1 MRLFRRG
8 VITLVD
14 SVPPPTERDVLR
26 ALGIPH
32 HERIAQIG
40 EVGLRDAIGLA
51 LGRALEMTSFQAAFR
66 TAEVIRTEPNEVFVA
81 DAPRGMLRS
90 PTFAR
95 RFTDAKNIAILT
107 VTLGQTWDDVLDDLG
122 RRGEAAEAWFL
133 DALGTH
139 LVDRA
144 SRRVE
149 ERVARDMAREGLG
162 RIGRYRP
169 GYGDVPLELQR
180 LFCDFVEATRIGV
193 EPNEAMSL
201 WPRKSVT
208 TVVGFGAKRA
218 KGDPNPQMY
227 KLDFREGDD
236 EAES

>member
-14 SVPPPTERDVLR
+14 SVPPPTEREVLR

-32 HERIAQIG
+32 HEQITQIAEAG
-40 EVGLRDAIGLA
+40 VRDAIGLA
-51 LGRALEMTSFQAAFR
+51 LHRALQMTSFHGVFR
-66 TAEVIRTEPNEVFVA
+66 TAEVIRTEPKEVIVA
-81 DAPRGMLRS
+81 DAPEGMLRS

-95 RFTDAKNIAILT
+95 RFASAKEIAILT
-107 VTLGQTWDDVLDDLG
+107 VTLGQTWDDVLDELG
-122 RRGEAAEAWFL
+122 QRGEAAEAWFL
-133 DALGTH
+133 DALGTR
-139 LVDRA
+139 LLDLA

-149 ERVARDMAREGLG
+149 ERVARDLAREGLG

-169 GYGDVPLELQR
+169 GYGDVPLELQA
-180 LFCDFVEATRIGV
+180 LFCRFVDAQRIGV

-208 TVVGFGAKRA
+208 TVVGF
-218 KGDPNPQMY
+218 
-227 KLDFREGDD
+227 REGDD
-236 EAES
+236 EDAS

>member
-32 HERIAQIG
+32 HEQIAQIG
-40 EVGLRDAIGLA
+40 EVGVRDAIGLA
-51 LGRALEMTSFQAAFR
+51 LGRALKMMSFHAAFR
-66 TAEVIRTEPNEVFVA
+66 TAEVIRMESNEVVTS
-81 DAPRGMLRS
+81 DGPPGMLRS
-90 PTFAR
+90 PTFVT
-95 RFTDAKNIAILT
+95 RFADAKEIAILS
-107 VTLGQTWDDVLDDLG
+107 VTLGQTWDDVLDELG
-122 RRGEAAEAWFL
+122 ERGEAAEAWFL

-149 ERVARDMAREGLG
+149 ERVARDLAREGLG

-180 LFCDFVEATRIGV
+180 HFCDFVEAARIGV

-208 TVVGFGAKRA
+208 TVVGF
-218 KGDPNPQMY
+218 
-227 KLDFREGDD
+227 REGDD